1 MGYTE
6 SSDLIDLIDGTM
18 CTGSKSAVS
27 MFETCFISKRP
38 RVPCFP
44 SLEGTLLLS
53 TELYLF
59 PTSPPECRRP
69 VDTRT
74 TEGRRERRVW
84 IVVALATFIAH
95 PNSHGFLPDADDA
108 SGSMVTIRTS
118 SALVRGDAQQLRHI
132 TRYIWHNRS
141 FIYNCSRSDSLT
153 FCRGFAHPHV

>member
-53 TELYLF
+53 TELYSQLRRRNVAGRSTPVRLRDVENGVF
-59 PTSPPECRRP
+59 GLWLRLQLLLHIQTAMVFYLTLMMRP
-69 VDTRT
+69 VP
-74 TEGRRERRVW
+74 W
-84 IVVALATFIAH
+84 
-95 PNSHGFLPDADDA
+95 
-108 SGSMVTIRTS
+108 
-118 SALVRGDAQQLRHI
+118 
-132 TRYIWHNRS
+132 
-141 FIYNCSRSDSLT
+141 
-153 FCRGFAHPHV
+153 